1 MNQATNHL
9 GSDCP
14 EAGFVDGPV
23 RDREL
28 GRVLLRIAR
37 GAIGERLGAPAM
49 PLPTHD
55 ALAEPG
61 ATFVTLRRDGALR
74 GCIGSLEPRR
84 RLGIDVHENA
94 VGAAFR
100 DPRFSPLRRPEFEA
114 VVVEVSLLARS
125 EPLRFSGEAELLA
138 QLVPG
143 RDGLVL
149 EVGERRATFLPQVW
163 EALPVPRDFIAAL
176 KQKAGLPQEFWSPAL
191 RARRYRVAKW
201 SETDFATGEAR
212 R

>member
-1 MNQATNHL
+1 
-9 GSDCP
+9 
-14 EAGFVDGPV
+14 V

-55 ALAEPG
+55 ALAVPG